1 MSRPRLRAPPSRGGD
16 MVAPMSPTDGADA
29 ELPAPDTMLVRAQ
42 DVLVRL
48 TNEDEVGI
56 DLDGERYLAPRVA
69 LNVLDAFS
77 VPRYVKDVLASLPSS
92 GPEHYVELATCI
104 EDLADRGILIPPES
118 RGEEATRGWVRP
130 NVHLLMLDD
139 RARTKGFCDA
149 LRKVVKPEDVVV
161 DIGTGTGVLATCAAL
176 AGARQVYAVES
187 SGIAEVAARMFAAN
201 SVSERVQLVRR
212 RSTSATLP
220 ELASV
225 LVTETIGNDPLDEQ
239 LLEIVADAKHR
250 LLAPGARIIPA
261 AIQIYAIAV
270 DIPRT
275 LLEKHVFTKRKLD
288 GYRAEYEMDFSVLA
302 DHQLSSTEPI
312 MVDSRDVARAG
323 HGLARHAAPRHP
335 PRVPREA
342 GRGHRPLDAPRRL
355 RPHQPLGA
363 RPLPRLRALRAGE
376 GRDRGAGVLVR
387 PRHHDGARVQGVS
400 VSRLPGT
407 EPSCSVCAATATIR
421 PCATSSRT
429 MVPTRAMPARSR
441 FASGSSS
448 R

>member
-1 MSRPRLRAPPSRGGD
+1 
-16 MVAPMSPTDGADA
+16 MVAPMVPTDGADA
-29 ELPAPDTMLVRAQ
+29 ELPAPDTMLVRAT

-56 DLDGERYLAPRVA
+56 ELDGERYLAPRVA

-104 EDLADRGILIPPES
+104 EDLADRGILIPPEA

-149 LRKVVKPEDVVV
+149 LRATVKPEDVVL
-161 DIGTGTGVLATCAAL
+161 DIGTGTGVLATAAAL
-176 AGARQVYAVES
+176 AGARTVYAVES
-187 SGIAEVAARMFAAN
+187 SGIAEVAARMFEAN
-201 SVSERVQLVRR
+201 GVADRVKLVRR

-275 LLEKHVFTKRKLD
+275 LLEKHVFTRRKLD
-288 GYRAEYEMDFSVLA
+288 GYRADYGMDFSVLA

-312 MVDSRDVARAG
+312 MVDSRDVATW
-323 HGLARHAAPRHP
+323 
-335 PRVPREA
+335 
-342 GRGHRPLDAPRRL
+342 
-355 RPHQPLGA
+355 PLGPPILLAEVDFA
-363 RPLPRLRALRAGE
+363 RPFETWVATRAQITVSRDTQYLGILLAFRAKLAEGIVISTLPDDFDPTSHWAHALFPAFDHPVLAKGE
-376 GRDRGAGVLVR
+376 TVELEYSYDRGTTLVR
-387 PRHHDGARVQGVS
+387 VFR
-400 VSRLPGT
+400 
-407 EPSCSVCAATATIR
+407 E
-421 PCATSSRT
+421 
-429 MVPTRAMPARSR
+429 
-441 FASGSSS
+441 
-448 R
+448 